1 MSDTICAISTPY
13 GCGGIAVVRVS
24 GEQAI
29 AIVGSLFCG
38 LTDLREA
45 KANSVH
51 YGEIVRGGEVLDEV
65 VATVFRAPH
74 SFTGED
80 TVEISCHGSLY
91 IQQELLRWLVDA
103 GCRLAKAG
111 EFTQRAFLNGK
122 MDLAEAEAVA
132 DLIASQSKAEKDLAL
147 KQLKGSVSGEIAV
160 LRERLLRFTSL
171 VELELDF
178 ADHEELEFADRGE
191 LKALAEEIHGRLSDL
206 TRSFQA
212 GNAIKRGIAVALIG
226 ETNVGKSTLLN
237 ALVGEERAIVS
248 DIAGTTRDTVEETMV
263 LGGILYRFIDTAGI
277 RETDDRIEQMGIARS
292 RKAAEEAQI
301 VIEIEDI
308 KGGAVS
314 MPPQNRRATTG
325 DAGALPRTACGEGVR
340 GRGFTG
346 DAGVSPAVMEVQ
358 SPGRTQEDTPNFNTL
373 LIETSGAAWRP
384 HLLENTAG
392 SAYLIRV
399 VNKADLLASVPTPSD
414 APEAPVYISARN
426 KKIAPLLARLQ
437 EAGEQLTATRNAA
450 TISNVRHYEAL
461 TRADEAIRRVQEGL
475 DAGVSGEFLS
485 MDLYDCLNALGEV
498 TGQITSDEVLHSIFS
513 HFCIGK

>member
-29 AIVGSLFCG
+29 AIVGSLFRG
-38 LTDLREA
+38 RTDLREA

-147 KQLKGSVSGEIAV
+147 KQLKGSVSDEIAV

-301 VIEIEDI
+301 VIEIED
-308 KGGAVS
+308 
-314 MPPQNRRATTG
+314 PPQPSLQR
-325 DAGALPRTACGEGVR
+325 EGKKL
-340 GRGFTG
+340 
-346 DAGVSPAVMEVQ
+346 VSPVEGNL
-358 SPGRTQEDTPNFNTL
+358 PTL
-373 LIETSGAAWRP
+373 PLCRGSWR
-384 HLLENTAG
+384 G
-392 SAYLIRV
+392 SCGSYIRV
-399 VNKADLLASVPTPSD
+399 INKADLLASVPAPSD
-414 APEAPVYISARN
+414 DPEAPVYISARN
-426 KKIAPLLARLQ
+426 KEIAPLLARLQ

-485 MDLYDCLNALGEV
+485 MDLHDCLTALGEV

>member
-24 GEQAI
+24 GAQAI
-29 AIVGSLFCG
+29 AIVGSLFRG
-38 LTDLREA
+38 HTDLREA

-212 GNAIKRGIAVALIG
+212 GNAIKEGIAVALIG

-301 VIEIEDI
+301 VIEIED
-308 KGGAVS
+308 
-314 MPPQNRRATTG
+314 PPQPSLQR
-325 DAGALPRTACGEGVR
+325 EGKKL
-340 GRGFTG
+340 
-346 DAGVSPAVMEVQ
+346 VSPVEGNL
-358 SPGRTQEDTPNFNTL
+358 PTL
-373 LIETSGAAWRP
+373 PLCRGSWR
-384 HLLENTAG
+384 G
-392 SAYLIRV
+392 SCGSYIRV
-399 VNKADLLASVPTPSD
+399 INKADLLASVPAPSD
-414 APEAPVYISARN
+414 DPEAPVYISARN
-426 KKIAPLLARLQ
+426 KEIAPLLARLQ

-485 MDLYDCLNALGEV
+485 MDLHDCLTALGEV

>member
-1 MSDTICAISTPY
+1 M
-13 GCGGIAVVRVS
+13 VRVS
-24 GEQAI
+24 GEQAV
-29 AIVGSLFCG
+29 AIVGSLFRKKTSRSAAVLSPFAG
-38 LTDLREA
+38 GDGGGPRGNT
-45 KANSVH
+45 VH
-51 YGEIVRGGEVLDEV
+51 YGEIVRGEEVLDEV

-301 VIEIEDI
+301 VIEIQN
-308 KGGAVS
+308 
-314 MPPQNRRATTG
+314 PPQPSLQRE
-325 DAGALPRTACGEGVR
+325 GEKL
-340 GRGFTG
+340 
-346 DAGVSPAVMEVQ
+346 VSPVEGNL
-358 SPGRTQEDTPNFNTL
+358 PTL
-373 LIETSGAAWRP
+373 PLCRGSWR
-384 HLLENTAG
+384 G
-392 SAYLIRV
+392 SCGSYIRV
-399 VNKADLLASVPTPSD
+399 INKADLLPSIPAPSD
-414 APEAPVYISARN
+414 DPEEPVYISARN
-426 KKIAPLLARLQ
+426 KEIAPLLARLQ
-437 EAGEQLTATRNAA
+437 KAGEQLTATRNAA

-485 MDLYDCLNALGEV
+485 MDLHDCLNALGEV

>member
-1 MSDTICAISTPY
+1 MSNTICAISTPY
-13 GCGGIAVVRVS
+13 GSGGIAVVRVS

-29 AIVGSLFCG
+29 PIVGGLFRG
-38 LTDLREA
+38 RTELREA

-51 YGEIVRGGEVLDEV
+51 YGEIVRGEEVLDEV

-147 KQLKGSVSGEIAV
+147 KQLKGSVSSEIAM

-171 VELELDF
+171 IELELDF
-178 ADHEELEFADRGE
+178 ADHEELET
-191 LKALAEEIHGRLSDL
+191 LAEEIHGRLSDL

-248 DIAGTTRDTVEETMV
+248 DIAGTTRDTVEETLV
-263 LGGILYRFIDTAGI
+263 LGGTLYRFIDTAGL
-277 RETDDRIEQMGIARS
+277 RETNDRIEQMGIARS
-292 RKAAEEAQI
+292 RKAAEDAQI
-301 VIEIEDI
+301 VIEIQDATDQQDPPRPSLQRE
-308 KGGAVS
+308 GERLVS
-314 MPPQNRRATTG
+314 PVEGN
-325 DAGALPRTACGEGVR
+325 LPTLPLCR
-340 GRGFTG
+340 GR
-346 DAGVSPAVMEVQ
+346 
-358 SPGRTQEDTPNFNTL
+358 R
-373 LIETSGAAWRP
+373 R
-384 HLLENTAG
+384 G
-392 SAYLIRV
+392 SYIRV
-399 VNKADLLASVPTPSD
+399 VNKADLLPSLPTPSD
-414 APEAPVYISARN
+414 DSEAPVYISAKN
-426 KKIAPLLARLQ
+426 KEIAPLLKRLQ
-437 EAGEQLTATRNAA
+437 AAGEQLTATRNAA
-450 TISNVRHYEAL
+450 TISNIRHYEAL

-485 MDLYDCLNALGEV
+485 MDLHDCLNALGEV
-498 TGQITSDEVLHSIFS
+498 TGQITSNEVLHSIFS